1 MKDKFKRLRKGK
13 TNTRT
18 RGALGRA
25 LAIVAGTTPA
35 KQKPGTFRGLAKSIM
50 KSASETKEVAWYSGP
65 VPSNGTFA
73 QAAYINQNAN
83 ISSNAT
89 DIQRLI
95 PYIVA
100 GTGDNQRIG
109 EKVSPISLNVKGSVS
124 FLKTQVNPSD
134 NTSGRT
140 ADIYVVIYFL
150 QHVTLKSYAALTANN
165 DFTQLLR
172 TGENSTVPFNGHVWE
187 SQMPVEDAYY
197 RLLKKKKF
205 RLRFTGT
212 QQAAGGDPPGNAW
225 VSQSNCHSYR
235 AEYNVNLSKHLP
247 AQFKYPES
255 NATSGLNDPTN
266 SSIFMCM
273 GAYQADGSVL
283 NNVVVMQQQYVA
295 TMKYKDL

>member
-1 MKDKFKRLRKGK
+1 MKPKWKRQIKRSVD
-13 TNTRT
+13 TRSKN
-18 RGALGRA
+18 A
-25 LAIVAGTTPA
+25 LARAMSMITPTVAKA
-35 KQKPGTFRGLAKSIM
+35 KPSTFRGLAKSLI
-50 KSASETKEVAWYSGP
+50 KSAGETKEVAWFSGP

-73 QAAYINQNAN
+73 QAGYVNQNAE
-83 ISSNAT
+83 ITSNTT

-109 EKVSPISLNVKGSVS
+109 ERVSPISLNIKGSVS
-124 FLKTQVNPSD
+124 FLKGNVNPSD

-140 ADIYVVIYFL
+140 ADIYVVMYFL
-150 QHVTLKSYAALTANN
+150 QHVTLKSYAALTASN
-165 DFTQLLR
+165 DFTQLLK
-172 TGENSTVPFNGHVWE
+172 TGENTTVPFNGHVWE

-212 QQAAGGDPPGNAW
+212 QQATGGDPPSNQW

-235 AEYNVNLSKHLP
+235 AEYNVNLSKYLP

-255 NATSGLNDPTN
+255 NATTGVNDPTN

-273 GAYQADGSVL
+273 GCYQADGSVL
-283 NNVVVMQQQYVA
+283 NGVSLFQQQYV
-295 TMKYKDL
+295 TTLKYKDM